1 MFRKKC
7 LKKANSTF
15 FNYYVQTNFKL
26 HSKFRNQNWAVQFE
40 KNDKLATKIAYSQ
53 KKNCLFG
60 SKSWIAKKEICLV
73 LNYECNFSEFHI
85 LYQNMYCL

>member
-53 KKNCLFG
+53 KK
-60 SKSWIAKKEICLV
+60 IAYLAAKAGLPKKKFV
-73 LNYECNFSEFHI
+73 
-85 LYQNMYCL
+85 